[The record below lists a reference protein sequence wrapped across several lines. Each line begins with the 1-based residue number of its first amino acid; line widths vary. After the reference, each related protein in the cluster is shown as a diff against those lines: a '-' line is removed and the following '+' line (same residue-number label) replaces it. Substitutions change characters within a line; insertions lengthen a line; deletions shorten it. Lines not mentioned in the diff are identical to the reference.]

1 MAELSKIERID
12 KEKRRLRRLF
22 RDLEPNKLKTCQA
35 IIDRVAFITIS
46 LEDLEEQLNETGWV
60 EPYKNGE
67 NQRGLKKAAAADAH
81 ISLTKNLNALM
92 KQLLEL
98 VPPAQKESRL
108 MEMMRK

>member
-46 LEDLEEQLNETGWV
+46 LEDLEEQLNETGWI